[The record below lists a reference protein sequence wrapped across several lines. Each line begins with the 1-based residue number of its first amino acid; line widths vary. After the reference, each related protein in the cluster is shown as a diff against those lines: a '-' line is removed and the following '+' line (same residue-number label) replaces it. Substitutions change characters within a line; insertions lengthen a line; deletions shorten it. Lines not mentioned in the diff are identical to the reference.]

1 VLRGQGIALSLSRRN
16 SGVRRGFLKNSVTN
30 WPMSRISKGQTAAAF
45 AAINLI
51 WGATY
56 LAIALG
62 LHSIPPFL
70 LIGSRSLLGGA
81 VLIAYSVAR
90 ASTLRRPGDWA
101 KAAVSGAL
109 LFIGCHGGLAYA
121 QRVVPSGLAAI
132 VLATIP
138 FWIVLINAAIGAK
151 ESPLKIAGLTPGFL
165 GVALIAW
172 PNTSDPSEAAPI
184 AIIVLLLASSFSWA
198 LGSVY
203 AQRRAVHI
211 PPHDLAGMQLICG
224 GAALIILSGF
234 AGEWADFSPREVSIE
249 SLGGLLYLGLLG
261 SALANTAYLWLLD
274 RFSAP
279 IVATY
284 TFSNPLIAVVL
295 GVLVLGEPVSA
306 HILIGAALVLGS
318 LAALLDASYVNSRAE
333 RKG

>member
-1 VLRGQGIALSLSRRN
+1 
-16 SGVRRGFLKNSVTN
+16 
-30 WPMSRISKGQTAAAF
+30 MSRVSKGRAAAAF
-45 AAINLI
+45 AAIYLI

-62 LHSIPPFL
+62 LRSIPPFL
-70 LIGSRSLLGGA
+70 LIGSRSLLRGA
-81 VLIAYSVAR
+81 VLFAYSLAR
-90 ASTLRRPGDWA
+90 GSALRQPGDWA

-138 FWIVLINAAIGAK
+138 FWIVLINATIGAK
-151 ESPLKIAGLTPGFL
+151 ESPLKIAGLTPGFF

-172 PNTSDPSEAAPI
+172 RNTSDPSEAAPI
-184 AIIVLLLASSFSWA
+184 AIIALLLASSFSWA

-203 AQRRAVHI
+203 AQRRAAHI
-211 PPHDLAGMQLICG
+211 SPEDLAGMQLICG
-224 GAALIILSGF
+224 GAGLIVLSCF
-234 AGEWADFSPREVSIE
+234 AGEWADFSVSEVSIE

-284 TFSNPLIAVVL
+284 TFVNPLIAVVL
-295 GVLVLGEPVSA
+295 GVLVLGEHVSA

-318 LAALLDASYVNSRAE
+318 LAALLYVSYMSGPAE

>member
-1 VLRGQGIALSLSRRN
+1 
-16 SGVRRGFLKNSVTN
+16 
-30 WPMSRISKGQTAAAF
+30 MSRVSKGQAAAAF
-45 AAINLI
+45 AAIYLI

-62 LHSIPPFL
+62 LRSIPPFL

-81 VLIAYSVAR
+81 VLFAYSLAR
-90 ASTLRRPGDWA
+90 GSAPLRQPRDWA
-101 KAAVSGAL
+101 EAAVSGAL
-109 LFIGCHGGLAYA
+109 FFIGCHGGLAYA
-121 QRVVPSGLAAI
+121 QRVAPSGLAAI

-138 FWIVLINAAIGAK
+138 FWIVLINATVGEK
-151 ESPLKIAGLTPGFL
+151 ESPLKIAGLAPGFL
-165 GVALIAW
+165 GVGLIAW
-172 PNTSDPSEAAPI
+172 RNTSDPSEAAPI
-184 AIIVLLLASSFSWA
+184 AIIALLLASSFSWA
-198 LGSVY
+198 PGSVY
-203 AQRRAVHI
+203 AQRRAAHI
-211 PPHDLAGMQLICG
+211 PPAGFGRDAANLWGAGLIV
-224 GAALIILSGF
+224 LSGL
-234 AGEWADFSPREVSIE
+234 AGEWADFSAREVSIE

-284 TFSNPLIAVVL
+284 TFVNPLIAVVL
-295 GVLVLGEPVSA
+295 GVLVLGEHVSA

-318 LAALLDASYVNSRAE
+318 LAALLYVSYVNSLAE